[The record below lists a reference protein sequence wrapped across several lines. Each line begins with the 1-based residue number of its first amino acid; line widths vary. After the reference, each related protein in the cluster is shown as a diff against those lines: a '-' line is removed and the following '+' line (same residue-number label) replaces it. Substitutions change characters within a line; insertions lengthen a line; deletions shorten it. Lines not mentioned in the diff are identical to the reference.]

1 MNERMK
7 EHNRWHWRIYRWI
20 KWDAKHAH
28 RDLAQGFRNLCKWF
42 RLVWKDRD
50 WDDHFIFEALKFKI
64 ENTAKYI
71 RKNDRYIGCER
82 DVQIMMTCV
91 GLIEKIQDQFYDLEH
106 TDYMEQEFSFEKI
119 EDSDLSK
126 LNIETISQNLSDYFS
141 KHPNTYRRALKSSMT
156 REKWHYSEVSD
167 QTLAMWMSHYN
178 HNRARKILFSLME
191 RNIEK
196 WWD

>member
-1 MNERMK
+1 MEDKTIWKIR
-7 EHNRWHWRIYRWI
+7 RWI
-20 KWDAKHAH
+20 LNDLPYLHK
-28 RDLAQGFRNLCKWF
+28 DLAKGIKNLWKWLP
-42 RLVWKDRD
+42 LVWKDRD
-50 WDDHFIFEALKFKI
+50 WDDHFIFEVLKFKI
-64 ENTAKYI
+64 KNTAKYI
-71 RKNDRYIGCER
+71 KKNDRYIGCER

-141 KHPNTYRRALKSSMT
+141 KHPNIYRRALKSSIT
-156 REKWHYSEVSD
+156 KEKWHYSEVSD
-167 QTLAMWMSHYN
+167 QTLAMWMAHYN
-178 HNRARKILFSLME
+178 HNRARKILFALME

>member
-1 MNERMK
+1 MEDKTIWKIR
-7 EHNRWHWRIYRWI
+7 RWI
-20 KWDAKHAH
+20 LNDLPYLHK
-28 RDLAQGFRNLCKWF
+28 DLAKGIKNLWKWF
-42 RLVWKDRD
+42 PLVWKDRD

-64 ENTAKYI
+64 KNTAKYI
-71 RKNDRYIGCER
+71 KKNDRYIGCER

-91 GLIEKIQDQFYDLEH
+91 RLIEKIQDQFYDLEH

-119 EDSDLSK
+119 ENSDLSK

-141 KHPNTYRRALKSSMT
+141 KHPNIYRRALKSSIT
-156 REKWHYSEVSD
+156 KEKWHYSEISD
-167 QTLAMWMSHYN
+167 QTLAMWMAHYN
-178 HNRARKILFSLME
+178 HNRARKILFALME

>member
-1 MNERMK
+1 MKTKEYNEWYWK
-7 EHNRWHWRIYRWI
+7 LYRWFR
-20 KWDAKHAH
+20 WDAKHAH
-28 RDLAQGFRNLCKWF
+28 RDIAQGFRNLWKWF
-42 RLVWKDRD
+42 LLIWKDRD

-71 RKNDRYIGCER
+71 KKNDRYIGCER

-91 GLIEKIQDQFYDLEH
+91 RLIEKIQDQFYDLEH
-106 TDYMEQEFSFEKI
+106 TDYMDQKFSFEKI

-126 LNIETISQNLSDYFS
+126 LNIETISENLSDYFS
-141 KHPNTYRRALKSSMT
+141 KHPNIYRRALKS
-156 REKWHYSEVSD
+156 EKWHYSEVSD

>member
-1 MNERMK
+1 MEDKTIWKIR
-7 EHNRWHWRIYRWI
+7 RWI
-20 KWDAKHAH
+20 SNDLPYLHK
-28 RDLAQGFRNLCKWF
+28 DLAKGIKNLWKWF
-42 RLVWKDRD
+42 PLVWKDRD

-64 ENTAKYI
+64 KNTAKYI
-71 RKNDRYIGCER
+71 KKNDRYIGCER

-91 GLIEKIQDQFYDLEH
+91 RLIEKIQDQFYDLEH
-106 TDYMEQEFSFEKI
+106 TDYMEQKFSFEKVK
-119 EDSDLSK
+119 DSDLTELK
-126 LNIETISQNLSDYFS
+126 IELTSENLSDYFS
-141 KHPNTYRRALKSSMT
+141 KHPNVYRRALKSSIT
-156 REKWHYSEVSD
+156 KEKWYYSEVSD

>member
-1 MNERMK
+1 MK
-7 EHNRWHWRIYRWI
+7 EYNEWYWKLYRWFR
-20 KWDAKHAH
+20 WDAKHAH
-28 RDLAQGFRNLCKWF
+28 RDIAQGFRNLWKWF
-42 RLVWKDRD
+42 PLIWKDRD

-71 RKNDRYIGCER
+71 EKNNRYIGCER
-82 DVQIMMTCV
+82 DVQTMMTCV
-91 GLIEKIQDQFYDLEH
+91 RLIEKIQNQFYDLEH
-106 TDYMEQEFSFEKI
+106 TDYMDQKFSFEKI

-126 LNIETISQNLSDYFS
+126 LNIETTSENLSDYFS
-141 KHPNTYRRALKSSMT
+141 KHPNIHRRALKSSIT

-178 HNRARKILFSLME
+178 HNRARKILFALME

>member
-1 MNERMK
+1 MK
-7 EHNRWHWRIYRWI
+7 EYNEWYWKLYRWFR
-20 KWDAKHAH
+20 WDAKHAH
-28 RDLAQGFRNLCKWF
+28 SDIAQGFRNLWKWF
-42 RLVWKDRD
+42 PLIWKDRD

-71 RKNDRYIGCER
+71 EKNNRYIGCER
-82 DVQIMMTCV
+82 DVQTMMTCV
-91 GLIEKIQDQFYDLEH
+91 RLIEKIQNQFYDLEH
-106 TDYMEQEFSFEKI
+106 TDYMDQKFSFEKI

-126 LNIETISQNLSDYFS
+126 LNIETISENLSDYFS
-141 KHPNTYRRALKSSMT
+141 KHPNIHRRALKSSIT
-156 REKWHYSEVSD
+156 REKWYYNEVSD

>member
-1 MNERMK
+1 MEDKTIWKIR
-7 EHNRWHWRIYRWI
+7 RWI
-20 KWDAKHAH
+20 LNDLPYLHK
-28 RDLAQGFRNLCKWF
+28 DLAKGIKNLWKWF
-42 RLVWKDRD
+42 PLVWKDRN

-64 ENTAKYI
+64 KNTAKYI
-71 RKNDRYIGCER
+71 KKNDRYIGCER

-91 GLIEKIQDQFYDLEH
+91 RLIEKIQDQFYDLEH

-119 EDSDLSK
+119 ENSDLSK

-141 KHPNTYRRALKSSMT
+141 KHPNIYRRALKSSIT
-156 REKWHYSEVSD
+156 KEKWHYSEVSD
-167 QTLAMWMSHYN
+167 QTLAMWMAHYN
-178 HNRARKILFSLME
+178 HNRARKILFALME

>member
-1 MNERMK
+1 MIEK
-7 EHNRWHWRIYRWI
+7 ISLWWRFNGRYYHKDFIEGV
-20 KWDAKHAH
+20 K
-28 RDLAQGFRNLCKWF
+28 NLWKWF
-42 RLVWKDRD
+42 PWVWKDRD

-71 RKNDRYIGCER
+71 KKNDRYIGCER

-106 TDYMEQEFSFEKI
+106 TDYMDQKFSFEKI

-126 LNIETISQNLSDYFS
+126 LNIETTSENLSDYFS
-141 KHPNTYRRALKSSMT
+141 KHPNIHRRALKSSITM
-156 REKWHYSEVSD
+156 EKWHYSEVSD

-178 HNRARKILFSLME
+178 HNRARKILFALME

-196 WWD
+196 WWDW

>member
-1 MNERMK
+1 MSQTKEYNEWYWK
-7 EHNRWHWRIYRWI
+7 LYRWFR
-20 KWDAKHAH
+20 WDAKHAH
-28 RDLAQGFRNLCKWF
+28 RDIAQGFRNLWKWF
-42 RLVWKDRD
+42 PLVWKDRD

-71 RKNDRYIGCER
+71 KKNDRYIGCER

-106 TDYMEQEFSFEKI
+106 TDYMDQKFSFEKI
-119 EDSDLSK
+119 ENSDLSK

-156 REKWHYSEVSD
+156 REKGHYSEVSD